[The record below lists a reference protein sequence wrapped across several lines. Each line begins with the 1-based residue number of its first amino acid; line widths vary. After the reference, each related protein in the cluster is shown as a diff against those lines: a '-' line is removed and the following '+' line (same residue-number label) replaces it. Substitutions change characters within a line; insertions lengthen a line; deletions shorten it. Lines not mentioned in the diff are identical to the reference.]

1 MDVSSIP
8 AVASDLAAQQT
19 SDAVGMAVMKKSLD
33 AQTTAATGLLQAVP
47 PPAQPANPNIGS
59 IVNTVA

>member
-1 MDVSSIP
+1 MDVSNIP

-33 AQTTAATGLLQAVP
+33 AQTTAADGILDAL

-59 IVNTVA
+59 IINTVA